1 MKIKDYSADGVN
13 SSSGVPNRSAKKQA
27 NKDKSAPVK
36 AGLTMSKVISQVK
49 HEADTLLTLDE
60 LYTALSS
67 LVMIA
72 QPDAD
77 YAGITDDNKLKSIIN
92 AAIKEL
98 PKDFQP
104 AVQEEVDEVRAQ
116 IAAHHYQQA
125 ESHVMQR
132 AQQIGNFIS
141 HLEHVPQDIA
151 QSLAA
156 HNK

>member
-1 MKIKDYSADGVN
+1 MKLKDYSADGVN
-13 SSSGVPNRSAKKQA
+13 NSNSSPNRSAKKQV
-27 NKDKSAPVK
+27 NNDKSAPVK

-49 HEADTLLTLDE
+49 HDADTLLALDE

-77 YAGITDDNKLKSIIN
+77 YVGITDANKLKLIIN

-104 AVQEEVDEVRAQ
+104 AAQEEVDEVRAQ
-116 IAAHHYQQA
+116 IEAHHYQQA
-125 ESHVMQR
+125 ETHVMQR

-141 HLEHVPQDIA
+141 HLEHVPPDIA
-151 QSLAA
+151 QTLAA
-156 HNK
+156 HHK